1 MEELDISAK
10 KNRILNALPK
20 ADLRQLVPLMERVSL
35 PARQVL
41 DRPGVPTEYV
51 QFPLDAV
58 LSLIASTQEGETVE
72 VATVGSEGA
81 TGMIAMLSGSRMRTQ
96 QGALVKV
103 STLIPGSIIRI
114 RVDAFEAAVERSSEV
129 NRCVLRYLN
138 VLFTQLVLSASCN
151 RLHSLEQRCA
161 RWLLACRDRSQAD
174 EVAVTQE
181 LLAEMLGV
189 RRQSVDHVLG
199 ELESTHMIECLR
211 GSIRLNDPSGLA
223 GVACEC
229 YRLVRECLDNFLA

>member
-1 MEELDISAK
+1 MSAIEDVEISAR
-10 KNRILNALPK
+10 KNRILNAIPRGELQ
-20 ADLRQLVPLMERVSL
+20 QLLPLMERLTLFS
-35 PARQVL
+35 RQVL
-41 DRPGVPTEYV
+41 DRPGAATEFV
-51 QFPLDAV
+51 HFPLDSV

-72 VATVGSEGA
+72 VATVGNEGA

-103 STLIPGSIIRI
+103 STLIPGSVIRL

-161 RWLLACRDRSQAD
+161 RWLLASR
-174 EVAVTQE
+174 
-181 LLAEMLGV
+181 V

-199 ELESTHMIECLR
+199 ELESKHMIECLR
-211 GSIRLNDPSGLA
+211 GSIRLNDAAPLA
-223 GVACEC
+223 SVACEC
-229 YRLVRECLDNFLA
+229 YHVAKERLDNFLA